1 MGKKAKAP
9 AKTSKL
15 VAHNFLP
22 ALSKPNS
29 VIGDYIS
36 KQGKEWA
43 APAAEGAPAPAAEGA
58 PAPAP

>member
-43 APAAEGAPAPAAEGA
+43 APAAEGAPAPA
-58 PAPAP
+58 P